1 MKMIYN
7 HYFVNHYVRI
17 ICYGL
22 GPSLG
27 TWVLPDS
34 LQGKFNGHFEIWGI
48 VAEAQLYRDC

>member
-1 MKMIYN
+1 MKVVYK

-34 LQGKFNGHFEIWGI
+34 LQGKFNGHFEIWAI
-48 VAEAQLYRDC
+48 VV